1 MSTAASLLTAK
12 RPRSAFAKLME
23 SETKMAWRVPIGL
36 ILGVVVPILTLI
48 VFGSLP
54 GMNKAEAKFGGL
66 TWFNVYF
73 PVIIAF
79 AVAILALISL
89 PVHLASYR
97 EQGILRRLS
106 TTPVPPSWMLTAQ
119 VVINLALAVVTLA
132 VIVVV
137 GTTAYGLAVP
147 KQLGGFILALVVTIA
162 AMFAIGLWVSSFARS
177 AGMAGGV
184 GQLILYPSLFLA
196 GLWVPREVMTPV
208 LRDISN
214 WTPLGAAVQALQT
227 SMLGGFPSA
236 QSLLVLVAYA
246 AIFGYLAV
254 RYFRWE

>member
-1 MSTAASLLTAK
+1 MNTTAALLPAR
-12 RPRSAFAKLME
+12 RPRSAFAKLLG
-23 SETKMAWRVPIGL
+23 SETKMAWRVPVGLTLGVATPIL
-36 ILGVVVPILTLI
+36 ILV
-48 VFGSLP
+48 VFGSIP

-66 TWFNVYF
+66 TWFNVEF

-106 TTPVPPSWMLTAQ
+106 TTPVPPSWMLAAQ
-119 VVINLALAVVTLA
+119 VLINLALAAVALA
-132 VIVVV
+132 VIVIV

-147 KQLGGFILALVVTIA
+147 KQLGGFILALLLTIA
-162 AMFAIGLWVSSFARS
+162 ALFAIGLWISAFARS
-177 AGMAGGV
+177 GGTAGGI

-196 GLWVPREVMTPV
+196 GLWVPREEMTPV
-208 LRDISN
+208 LRNIGD
-214 WTPLGAAVQALQT
+214 WTPLGAAVHALQT
-227 SMLGGFPSA
+227 SMQGGFPSA